1 MDTNKGI
8 IAWFARNSV
17 AANLL
22 MFILLLAGLGAVL
35 TIKKQAFP
43 EIQLEQVTIRVP
55 YLGAAPQEVESGVI
69 DKIEESIRGVNGI
82 KRIRSTA
89 VEGMG
94 TVVAEIASG
103 YDIQEVMEEI
113 KTQVNSISTLPEQT
127 ERPVVFRIR
136 FQSNVLWLSLFGDAT
151 EQTLKELA
159 KQIRDEIKKQPGVSK
174 VDVVAARNYEVAVEI
189 PEYRLREYGL
199 TFEQVVNAIRGSSVD
214 LPGGSIRSESGN
226 ILLRTKGQAYYQ
238 NDFDNIVLVKNAD
251 GTRLLLSDIATVTD
265 GFIERAR
272 LATFNGQN
280 SVSIRIDA
288 VGEDDT
294 LRIAET
300 VKRYV
305 EKKRT
310 ELPPSVSLD
319 YWGDSSYYL
328 QGRLDLMTDNLLMGV
343 LLVLIALTLF
353 LEFRIAFWV
362 MVGIPVCFLGALA
375 MLPLPF
381 FDVSINM
388 ISLFGFILV
397 LGIVVDDAII
407 IGESAYSEIEKRGKS
422 TDAVIAGA
430 KKVAM
435 PATFGVLTTI
445 AAFVPMLMVGGVQ
458 SAIWGS
464 IAWVVVLCLTFSI
477 IESKL
482 ILPAHIAN
490 MDTKPWD
497 PDKGGVYALG
507 RFGSNTLKKIRGAVS
522 RSLNNFIEQRYRP
535 LIEKCIEFRYVTMAA
550 FFAMLILMF
559 GVLSAGF
566 VRWVFFPDVPNDFM
580 QATIQ
585 MEEGA
590 SNEATVLAIKEIE
603 AALMRVDQQLLSEG
617 EDMVVKHRL
626 VFLNSD
632 TAGQMVVELDK
643 SEGREVDSFEIGRR
657 WREQIPEIPGLKTFK
672 LSNSGFGG
680 GADIALQLRG
690 TNLDNLQKATAE
702 LKLALAAYE
711 GVYDIEDNLLGGN
724 DEIVLALK
732 PEADLIGITLADL
745 ARQVRYGFYGAEAQR
760 IQRNGEEIKVMVRYP
775 REERRSIGDL
785 ENMRIRT
792 ANGGEVP
799 FSQIATYTLQPSFS
813 AINRVNGERAVTVTA
828 AADKARIEPGK
839 VVAEVRRTIIKELE
853 QKYPGVTGELD
864 GASQDEMDAQR
875 DLMKAA
881 VFALFCIYAL
891 MAVPLKSYAQPL
903 IIMSVIPFGLIG
915 AVIGHMLLGLSM
927 SIMSVFGLVA
937 LAGVVVND
945 SLIMVDFVNRARAEG
960 VAIKKAVVQAG
971 TQRFRA
977 ILLTSLTTFVG
988 LAPIVLERSLQAK
1001 MVIPMAVSLA
1011 FGILFATVITLVLI
1025 PALYVMLEDVKKF
1038 VPRAIQSFSFVLKN
1052 YLRYQGRDN
1061 QARFWTFWTLKV
1073 LVLFGLVIVFTAL
1086 PWASWLGYSWL
1097 SVLKFVPL
1105 AYAIAISIPTIAA
1118 MSRRLHDAN
1127 LSGWWLLLLAIP
1139 LLGYLIVLCLMML
1152 PTSSK
1157 ADRFGVADEFEL
1169 KAITPPV
1176 EGLGLN
1182 TDELYPINAKS

>member
-22 MFILLLAGLGAVL
+22 MIVLLLAGLGSVL
-35 TIKKQAFP
+35 TIKKQTFP
-43 EIQLEQVTIRVP
+43 EIETEVVMIRVP

-69 DKIEESIRGVNGI
+69 DKIEESIRSVNGI
-82 KRIRSTA
+82 KRVRSTA
-89 VEGMG
+89 VEGLA
-94 TVVAEIASG
+94 TVNAEIASG
-103 YDIQEVMEEI
+103 YNISEVMEEI

-127 ERPVVFRIR
+127 ERPVVYRLR
-136 FQSNVLWLSLFGDAT
+136 FQSNVMWLSLYGEAS

-159 KQIRDEIKKQPGVSK
+159 KSIRDEIKKLPGVSK
-174 VDVVAARNYEVAVEI
+174 VDVVAARNYEIAIEI
-189 PEYRLREYGL
+189 PEHRLREYGL
-199 TFEQVVNAIRGSSVD
+199 TFEQVVNAVRGSSVD
-214 LPGGSIRSESGN
+214 LPGGAIRSESGN
-226 ILLRTKGQAYYQ
+226 ILLRTKGQAYYED
-238 NDFDNIVLVKNAD
+238 DFASIPLVRNAD
-251 GTRLLLSDIATVTD
+251 GTRLLLGDIATVTD
-265 GFIERAR
+265 GFVERAR

-294 LRIAET
+294 LRIAGT
-300 VKRYV
+300 VKNYI
-305 EKKRT
+305 EKKRQ
-310 ELPPSVSLD
+310 ELPASITLD

-328 QGRLDLMTDNLLMGV
+328 QGRLDLMTSNLLYGVILV
-343 LLVLIALTLF
+343 LLALTLF
-353 LEFRIAFWV
+353 LEFRVAFWV
-362 MVGIPVCFLGALA
+362 MVGIPICFLGALA
-375 MLPLPF
+375 LLPLSF
-381 FDVSINM
+381 FNVSINM

-445 AAFVPMLMVGGVQ
+445 AAFVPMLMVGGAQ

-464 IAWVVVLCLTFSI
+464 IAWVVVLCLAFSI

-497 PDKGGVYALG
+497 PNRRGVYALG
-507 RFGSNTLKKIRGAVS
+507 RFGSNTLKRVRGAVS
-522 RSLNNFIEQRYRP
+522 RVLFSFIENRYRP
-535 LIEKCIEFRYVTMAA
+535 FIERCIEFRYVTMAV
-550 FFAMLILMF
+550 FFAMLIVMF
-559 GVLSAGF
+559 GVMSAGF
-566 VRWVFFPDVPNDFM
+566 VRWVFFPNVPSDFM
-580 QATIQ
+580 QASVQ

-590 SNEATVLAIKEIE
+590 SNEATVLAIQEIE
-603 AALMRVDQQLLSEG
+603 AALMRVDQQLLASG

-632 TAGQMVVELDK
+632 TAGQLVIELDK
-643 SEGREVDSFEIGRR
+643 SEGREIDAFEIARL
-657 WREQIPEIPGLKTFK
+657 WREQIPEIPGLKTFRIN
-672 LSNSGFGG
+672 NSTMGS

-690 TNLDNLQKATAE
+690 RDLVQLQAATEE
-702 LKLALAAYE
+702 LKAALAGYE
-711 GVYDIEDNLLGGN
+711 GVFDIEDNLRGGN

-732 PEADLIGITLADL
+732 PEADLLGLTLADL
-745 ARQVRYGFYGAEAQR
+745 ARQVRNGFYGAEAQR
-760 IQRNGEEIKVMVRYP
+760 VQRGGEEVKVMVRYP
-775 REERRSIGDL
+775 REERRSLGDL

-799 FSQIATYTLQPSFS
+799 FSQVASYTLQPSFS
-813 AINRVNGERAVTVTA
+813 AINRVNGERAVTITA
-828 AADKARIEPGK
+828 AADKSLVEPGK
-839 VVAEVRRTIIKELE
+839 VVSEVRRGILKELE
-853 QKYPGVTGELD
+853 QKYPGVSGQLD

-881 VFALFCIYAL
+881 VFAMFCIYAL
-891 MAVPLKSYAQPL
+891 MAIPLKSYSQPL

-945 SLIMVDFVNRARAEG
+945 SLIMVDFVNRARAQG
-960 VAIKKAVVQAG
+960 VAIKQAVVEAG

-988 LAPIVLERSLQAK
+988 LAPIVLERSLQAQI
-1001 MVIPMAVSLA
+1001 VIPMAVSLA

-1025 PALYVMLEDVKKF
+1025 PALYVMLEDVKK
-1038 VPRAIQSFSFVLKN
+1038 
-1052 YLRYQGRDN
+1052 
-1061 QARFWTFWTLKV
+1061 
-1073 LVLFGLVIVFTAL
+1073 LFRG
-1086 PWASWLGYSWL
+1086 
-1097 SVLKFVPL
+1097 K
-1105 AYAIAISIPTIAA
+1105 
-1118 MSRRLHDAN
+1118 
-1127 LSGWWLLLLAIP
+1127 
-1139 LLGYLIVLCLMML
+1139 
-1152 PTSSK
+1152 
-1157 ADRFGVADEFEL
+1157 
-1169 KAITPPV
+1169 KAITATS
-1176 EGLGLN
+1176 EQGFS
-1182 TDELYPINAKS
+1182 K

>member
-22 MFILLLAGLGAVL
+22 MIILLLAGLGAVL

-43 EIQLEQVTIRVP
+43 EIQLEQVNIRVP

-89 VEGMG
+89 VEGLG

-127 ERPVVFRIR
+127 ERPVVYRIR

-189 PEYRLREYGL
+189 PEHRLREYGL
-199 TFEQVVNAIRGSSVD
+199 TFEQVVSAIRGSSVD

-300 VKRYV
+300 VKQYV

-445 AAFVPMLMVGGVQ
+445 AAFVPMLMVGGAQ

-477 IESKL
+477 IESKF

-497 PDKGGVYALG
+497 PDKGGIYALG

-522 RSLNNFIEQRYRP
+522 RGLNNFIEQRYRP

-550 FFAMLILMF
+550 FFAMLIVMF
-559 GVLSAGF
+559 GVMSAGF

-580 QATIQ
+580 QATVQ

-632 TAGQMVVELDK
+632 TAGQIVVELDK

-657 WREQIPEIPGLKTFK
+657 WREQIPEIPGLKAFK

-711 GVYDIEDNLLGGN
+711 GVFDIEDNLLGGN

-732 PEADLIGITLADL
+732 PEADLMGITLADL

-813 AINRVNGERAVTVTA
+813 AINRVNGERAVTITA

-839 VVAEVRRTIIKELE
+839 VVAEVRRTVIKELE

-915 AVIGHMLLGLSM
+915 AVIGHMVLGLSM

-960 VAIKKAVVQAG
+960 VAIKQAVVQAG

-1001 MVIPMAVSLA
+1001 IVIPMAVSLA

-1038 VPRAIQSFSFVLKN
+1038 MPRAIQSFSFVLKN
-1052 YLRYQGRDN
+1052 YLQYKGRDN

-1073 LVLFGLVIVFTAL
+1073 LVLFGLVMVFTAL

-1139 LLGYLIVLCLMML
+1139 LLGYLIVLCLAML

-1157 ADRFGVADEFEL
+1157 AERFGVADEFALKPTLPTSDSPGAEMAEL
-1169 KAITPPV
+1169 
-1176 EGLGLN
+1176 N
-1182 TDELYPINAKS
+1182 PINVK

>member
-22 MFILLLAGLGAVL
+22 MIILLLAGLGAVL

-43 EIQLEQVTIRVP
+43 EIQLEQVNIRVP

-89 VEGMG
+89 VEGLG

-127 ERPVVFRIR
+127 ERPVVYRIR

-189 PEYRLREYGL
+189 PEHRLREYGL
-199 TFEQVVNAIRGSSVD
+199 TFEQVVSAIRGSSVD

-300 VKRYV
+300 VKQYV

-445 AAFVPMLMVGGVQ
+445 AAFVPMLMVGGAQ

-497 PDKGGVYALG
+497 PDKGGIYALG

-522 RSLNNFIEQRYRP
+522 RGLNNFIEQRYRP

-559 GVLSAGF
+559 GVMSAGF

-580 QATIQ
+580 QATVQ

-632 TAGQMVVELDK
+632 TAGQIVVELDK

-657 WREQIPEIPGLKTFK
+657 WREQIPEIPGLKAFK

-711 GVYDIEDNLLGGN
+711 GVFDIEDNLLGGN

-732 PEADLIGITLADL
+732 PEADLMGITLADL

-813 AINRVNGERAVTVTA
+813 AINRVNGERAVTITA

-839 VVAEVRRTIIKELE
+839 VVAEVRRTVIKELE

-960 VAIKKAVVQAG
+960 VAIKQAVVQAG

-1001 MVIPMAVSLA
+1001 IVIPMAVSLA

-1038 VPRAIQSFSFVLKN
+1038 MPRAIQSFSFVLKN
-1052 YLRYQGRDN
+1052 YLQYKGRDN

-1139 LLGYLIVLCLMML
+1139 LLGYLIVLCLAML

-1157 ADRFGVADEFEL
+1157 AERFGAADEFALKPTLPTSDSPGAEMAEL
-1169 KAITPPV
+1169 
-1176 EGLGLN
+1176 N
-1182 TDELYPINAKS
+1182 PINVK

>member
-22 MFILLLAGLGAVL
+22 MIILLLAGLGAVL

-43 EIQLEQVTIRVP
+43 EIQLEQVNIRVP

-89 VEGMG
+89 VEGLG

-127 ERPVVFRIR
+127 ERPVVYRIR

-189 PEYRLREYGL
+189 PEHRLREYGL
-199 TFEQVVNAIRGSSVD
+199 TFEQVVSAIRGSSVD

-300 VKRYV
+300 VKQYV

-445 AAFVPMLMVGGVQ
+445 AAFVPMLMVGGAQ

-477 IESKL
+477 IESKF

-497 PDKGGVYALG
+497 PDKGGIYALG
-507 RFGSNTLKKIRGAVS
+507 RFGSNSLKKIRGAVS
-522 RSLNNFIEQRYRP
+522 RGLNNFIEQRYRP

-559 GVLSAGF
+559 GVMSAGF

-580 QATIQ
+580 QATVQ

-632 TAGQMVVELDK
+632 TAGQIVVELDK

-657 WREQIPEIPGLKTFK
+657 WREQIPEIPGLKAFK

-711 GVYDIEDNLLGGN
+711 GVFDIEDNLLGGN

-732 PEADLIGITLADL
+732 PEADLMGITLADL

-813 AINRVNGERAVTVTA
+813 AINRVNGERAVTITA

-839 VVAEVRRTIIKELE
+839 VVAEVRRTVIKELE

-915 AVIGHMLLGLSM
+915 AVIGHMVLGLSM

-960 VAIKKAVVQAG
+960 VAIKQAVVQAG

-1001 MVIPMAVSLA
+1001 IVIPMAVSLA

-1038 VPRAIQSFSFVLKN
+1038 MPRAIQSFSFVLKN
-1052 YLRYQGRDN
+1052 YLQYKGRDN

-1139 LLGYLIVLCLMML
+1139 LLGYLIVLCLAML

-1157 ADRFGVADEFEL
+1157 AERFGAADEFALKPTLPTSDSPGAEMAEL
-1169 KAITPPV
+1169 
-1176 EGLGLN
+1176 N
-1182 TDELYPINAKS
+1182 PINVK

>member
-22 MFILLLAGLGAVL
+22 MIILLLAGLGAVL

-43 EIQLEQVTIRVP
+43 EIQLEQVNIRVP

-89 VEGMG
+89 VEGLG

-127 ERPVVFRIR
+127 ERPVVYRIR

-189 PEYRLREYGL
+189 PEHRLREYGL
-199 TFEQVVNAIRGSSVD
+199 TFEQVVSAIRGSSVD

-300 VKRYV
+300 VKQYV

-445 AAFVPMLMVGGVQ
+445 AAFVPMLMVGGAQ

-497 PDKGGVYALG
+497 PDKGGIYALG

-522 RSLNNFIEQRYRP
+522 RGLNNFIEQRYRP

-580 QATIQ
+580 QATVQ

-632 TAGQMVVELDK
+632 TAGQIVVELDK

-657 WREQIPEIPGLKTFK
+657 WREQIPEIPGLKAFK

-711 GVYDIEDNLLGGN
+711 GVFDIEDNLLGGN

-732 PEADLIGITLADL
+732 PEADLMGITLAEL

-813 AINRVNGERAVTVTA
+813 AINRVNGERAVTITA

-839 VVAEVRRTIIKELE
+839 VVAEVRRTVIKELE

-960 VAIKKAVVQAG
+960 VAIKQAVVQAG

-1001 MVIPMAVSLA
+1001 LVIPMAVSLA

-1025 PALYVMLEDVKKF
+1025 PALYVMLEDVK
-1038 VPRAIQSFSFVLKN
+1038 R
-1052 YLRYQGRDN
+1052 
-1061 QARFWTFWTLKV
+1061 
-1073 LVLFGLVIVFTAL
+1073 LFRG
-1086 PWASWLGYSWL
+1086 
-1097 SVLKFVPL
+1097 K
-1105 AYAIAISIPTIAA
+1105 
-1118 MSRRLHDAN
+1118 
-1127 LSGWWLLLLAIP
+1127 
-1139 LLGYLIVLCLMML
+1139 
-1152 PTSSK
+1152 
-1157 ADRFGVADEFEL
+1157 
-1169 KAITPPV
+1169 KAITATS
-1176 EGLGLN
+1176 EQGFS
-1182 TDELYPINAKS
+1182 K

>member
-22 MFILLLAGLGAVL
+22 MIVLLLAGLGSVL
-35 TIKKQAFP
+35 TIKKQTFP
-43 EIQLEQVTIRVP
+43 EIETEVVTIRVP

-69 DKIEESIRGVNGI
+69 DKIEESIRSINGI
-82 KRIRSTA
+82 KRVRSTA
-89 VEGMG
+89 VEGLA
-94 TVVAEIASG
+94 TVNVEISSG
-103 YDIQEVMEEI
+103 YNISEVMEEI

-127 ERPVVFRIR
+127 ERPVVYRVR
-136 FQSNVLWLSLFGDAT
+136 FQSNVMWLSLYGEAT
-151 EQTLKELA
+151 EATLKELA
-159 KQIRDEIKKQPGVSK
+159 KSIRDEIKKLPGVSK
-174 VDVVAARNYEVAVEI
+174 VDVVAARNYEIAIEI
-189 PEYRLREYGL
+189 PEHRLREYGL
-199 TFEQVVNAIRGSSVD
+199 TFEQVVNAVRGSSVD
-214 LPGGSIRSESGN
+214 LPGGAIRSESGN
-226 ILLRTKGQAYYQ
+226 ILLRTKGQAYYED
-238 NDFDNIVLVKNAD
+238 DFASIPLVRNAD
-251 GTRLLLSDIATVTD
+251 GTRLLLGDIATVTD

-294 LRIAET
+294 LRIAGT
-300 VKRYV
+300 VKNYI
-305 EKKRT
+305 EKKRQ
-310 ELPPSVSLD
+310 ELPASITLD

-328 QGRLDLMTDNLLMGV
+328 QGRLDLMTSNLLYGVILV
-343 LLVLIALTLF
+343 LLALTLF
-353 LEFRIAFWV
+353 LEFRVAFWV
-362 MVGIPVCFLGALA
+362 MVGIPICFLGALA
-375 MLPLPF
+375 LLPLSF
-381 FDVSINM
+381 FNVSINM

-445 AAFVPMLMVGGVQ
+445 AAFVPMLMVGGAQ
-458 SAIWGS
+458 AAIWGS
-464 IAWVVVLCLTFSI
+464 IAWVVVLCLAFSI

-497 PDKGGVYALG
+497 PNRGGVYALG
-507 RFGSNTLKKIRGAVS
+507 RFGSNTLKRVRGAVS
-522 RSLNNFIEQRYRP
+522 RVLFNFIDNRYRP
-535 LIEKCIEFRYVTMAA
+535 FIERCIEYRYVTMAV
-550 FFAMLILMF
+550 FFAMLIVMF
-559 GVLSAGF
+559 GVMSAGF
-566 VRWVFFPDVPNDFM
+566 VRWVFFPNVPSDFM
-580 QATIQ
+580 QASVQ

-590 SNEATVLAIKEIE
+590 SNESTVLAIQEIE
-603 AALMRVDQQLLSEG
+603 AALMRVDQQLLASG

-632 TAGQMVVELDK
+632 TAGQLVIELDK
-643 SEGREVDSFEIGRR
+643 SEGREIDAFEIARL
-657 WREQIPEIPGLKTFK
+657 WREQIPEIPGLKTFRIN
-672 LSNSGFGG
+672 NSTMGS

-690 TNLDNLQKATAE
+690 RDLLQLQAATEE
-702 LKLALAAYE
+702 LKAALAGYE
-711 GVYDIEDNLLGGN
+711 GVFDIEDNLRGGN

-732 PEADLIGITLADL
+732 PEADLLGLTLADL
-745 ARQVRYGFYGAEAQR
+745 ARQVRNGFYGAEAQR
-760 IQRNGEEIKVMVRYP
+760 VQRGGEEVKVMVRYP
-775 REERRSIGDL
+775 REERRSLGDL

-799 FSQIATYTLQPSFS
+799 FSQVASYTLQPSFS
-813 AINRVNGERAVTVTA
+813 AINRVNGERSVTITA
-828 AADKARIEPGK
+828 AADKSLVEPGK
-839 VVAEVRRTIIKELE
+839 VVSEVRRGILKELE
-853 QKYPGVTGELD
+853 QKYPGVSGQLD

-881 VFALFCIYAL
+881 VFAMFCIYAL
-891 MAVPLKSYAQPL
+891 MAIPLKSYSQPL

-945 SLIMVDFVNRARAEG
+945 SLIMVDFVNRARAQG
-960 VAIKKAVVQAG
+960 VAIKQAVVDAG

-988 LAPIVLERSLQAK
+988 LAPIVLERSLQAQI
-1001 MVIPMAVSLA
+1001 VIPMAVSLA

-1025 PALYVMLEDVKKF
+1025 PALYVMLEDVK
-1038 VPRAIQSFSFVLKN
+1038 R
-1052 YLRYQGRDN
+1052 
-1061 QARFWTFWTLKV
+1061 
-1073 LVLFGLVIVFTAL
+1073 LFRG
-1086 PWASWLGYSWL
+1086 
-1097 SVLKFVPL
+1097 KK
-1105 AYAIAISIPTIAA
+1105 AISA
-1118 MSRRLHDAN
+1118 
-1127 LSGWWLLLLAIP
+1127 
-1139 LLGYLIVLCLMML
+1139 
-1152 PTSSK
+1152 TSEQGFSK
-1157 ADRFGVADEFEL
+1157 
-1169 KAITPPV
+1169 
-1176 EGLGLN
+1176 
-1182 TDELYPINAKS
+1182 

>member
-22 MFILLLAGLGAVL
+22 MIILLLAGLGAVL

-43 EIQLEQVTIRVP
+43 EIQLEQVNIRVP

-89 VEGMG
+89 VEGLG

-127 ERPVVFRIR
+127 ERPVVYRIR

-189 PEYRLREYGL
+189 PEHRLREYGL
-199 TFEQVVNAIRGSSVD
+199 TFEQVVSAIRGSSVD

-300 VKRYV
+300 VKQYV

-445 AAFVPMLMVGGVQ
+445 AAFVPMLMVGGAQ

-477 IESKL
+477 IESKF

-497 PDKGGVYALG
+497 PDKGGIYALG

-522 RSLNNFIEQRYRP
+522 RGLNNFIEQRYQP

-559 GVLSAGF
+559 GVMSAGF

-580 QATIQ
+580 QATVQ

-603 AALMRVDQQLLSEG
+603 AALMRVDQQFLSEG

-632 TAGQMVVELDK
+632 TAGQIVVELDK

-657 WREQIPEIPGLKTFK
+657 WREQIPEIPGLKAFK

-711 GVYDIEDNLLGGN
+711 GVFDIEDNLLGGN

-732 PEADLIGITLADL
+732 PEADLMGITLAEL

-813 AINRVNGERAVTVTA
+813 AINRVNGERAVTITA

-839 VVAEVRRTIIKELE
+839 VVAEVRRTVIKELE

-891 MAVPLKSYAQPL
+891 MAVPLKSYTQPL

-960 VAIKKAVVQAG
+960 VAIKQAVVQAG

-1038 VPRAIQSFSFVLKN
+1038 MPRAIQSFSFVLKN
-1052 YLRYQGRDN
+1052 YLQYKGRDN

-1073 LVLFGLVIVFTAL
+1073 LVLFGLVMVFTAL

-1139 LLGYLIVLCLMML
+1139 LLGYLIVLCLAML

-1157 ADRFGVADEFEL
+1157 AERFGVADEFALKPTLPTSDSPGAEMAEL
-1169 KAITPPV
+1169 
-1176 EGLGLN
+1176 N
-1182 TDELYPINAKS
+1182 PINVK

>member
-22 MFILLLAGLGAVL
+22 MIILLLAGLGAVL

-43 EIQLEQVTIRVP
+43 EIQLEQVNIRVP

-89 VEGMG
+89 VEGLG

-127 ERPVVFRIR
+127 ERPVVYRIR

-189 PEYRLREYGL
+189 PEHRLREYGL
-199 TFEQVVNAIRGSSVD
+199 TFEQVVSAIRGSSVD

-300 VKRYV
+300 VKQYV

-445 AAFVPMLMVGGVQ
+445 AAFVPMLMVGGAQ

-477 IESKL
+477 IESKF

-497 PDKGGVYALG
+497 PDKGGIYALG

-522 RSLNNFIEQRYRP
+522 RGLNNFIEQRYQP

-559 GVLSAGF
+559 GVMSAGF

-580 QATIQ
+580 QATVQ

-632 TAGQMVVELDK
+632 TAGQIVVELDK

-657 WREQIPEIPGLKTFK
+657 WREQIPEIPGLKAFK

-711 GVYDIEDNLLGGN
+711 GVFDIEDNLLGGN

-732 PEADLIGITLADL
+732 PEADLMGITLADL

-813 AINRVNGERAVTVTA
+813 AINRVNGERAVTITA

-839 VVAEVRRTIIKELE
+839 VVAEVRRTVIKELE

-915 AVIGHMLLGLSM
+915 AVIGHMVLGLSM

-960 VAIKKAVVQAG
+960 VAIKQAVVQAG

-1001 MVIPMAVSLA
+1001 IVIPMAVSLA

-1038 VPRAIQSFSFVLKN
+1038 MPRAIQSFSFVLKN
-1052 YLRYQGRDN
+1052 YLQYKGRDN

-1073 LVLFGLVIVFTAL
+1073 LVLFGLVMVFTAL

-1139 LLGYLIVLCLMML
+1139 LLGYLIVLCLAML

-1157 ADRFGVADEFEL
+1157 AERFGVADEFALKPTLPTSDSPGAEMAEL
-1169 KAITPPV
+1169 
-1176 EGLGLN
+1176 N
-1182 TDELYPINAKS
+1182 PINVK

>member
-22 MFILLLAGLGAVL
+22 MIILLLAGLGAVL

-43 EIQLEQVTIRVP
+43 EIQLEQVNIRVP

-89 VEGMG
+89 VEGLG

-127 ERPVVFRIR
+127 ERPVVYRIR

-189 PEYRLREYGL
+189 PEHRLREYGL
-199 TFEQVVNAIRGSSVD
+199 TFEQVVSAIRGSSVD

-300 VKRYV
+300 VKQYV

-445 AAFVPMLMVGGVQ
+445 AAFVPMLMVGGAQ

-477 IESKL
+477 IESKF

-497 PDKGGVYALG
+497 PDKGGIYALG

-522 RSLNNFIEQRYRP
+522 RGLNNFIEQRYRP

-559 GVLSAGF
+559 GVMSAGF

-580 QATIQ
+580 QATVQ

-632 TAGQMVVELDK
+632 TAGQIVVELDK

-657 WREQIPEIPGLKTFK
+657 WREQIPEIPGLKAFK

-711 GVYDIEDNLLGGN
+711 GVFDIEDNLLGGN

-732 PEADLIGITLADL
+732 PEADLMGITLAEL

-813 AINRVNGERAVTVTA
+813 AINRVNGERAVTITA

-839 VVAEVRRTIIKELE
+839 VVAEVRRTVIKELE

-960 VAIKKAVVQAG
+960 VAIKQAVVQAG

-1001 MVIPMAVSLA
+1001 IVIPMAVSLA

-1038 VPRAIQSFSFVLKN
+1038 MPRAIQSFSFVLKN
-1052 YLRYQGRDN
+1052 YLQYKGRDN

-1073 LVLFGLVIVFTAL
+1073 LVLFGLLIVFSAL

-1097 SVLKFVPL
+1097 SVLKIVPL

-1139 LLGYLIVLCLMML
+1139 LLGYLIVLCLAML

-1157 ADRFGVADEFEL
+1157 AERFGAADEFSLKPTLPTSDSPGAEMAEL
-1169 KAITPPV
+1169 
-1176 EGLGLN
+1176 N
-1182 TDELYPINAKS
+1182 PINVK

>member
-22 MFILLLAGLGAVL
+22 MIILLLAGLGAVL

-43 EIQLEQVTIRVP
+43 EIQLEQVNIRVP

-89 VEGMG
+89 VEGLG

-127 ERPVVFRIR
+127 ERPVVYRIR

-189 PEYRLREYGL
+189 PEHRLREYGL
-199 TFEQVVNAIRGSSVD
+199 TFEQVVSAIRGSSVD

-300 VKRYV
+300 VKQYV

-445 AAFVPMLMVGGVQ
+445 AAFVPMLMVGGAQ

-477 IESKL
+477 IESKF

-497 PDKGGVYALG
+497 PDKGGIYALG

-522 RSLNNFIEQRYRP
+522 RGLNNFIEQRYQP

-559 GVLSAGF
+559 GVMSAGF

-580 QATIQ
+580 QATVQ

-632 TAGQMVVELDK
+632 TAGQIVVELDK

-657 WREQIPEIPGLKTFK
+657 WREQIPEIPGLKAFK

-711 GVYDIEDNLLGGN
+711 GVFDIEDNLLGGN

-732 PEADLIGITLADL
+732 PEADLMGITLAEL

-813 AINRVNGERAVTVTA
+813 AINRVNGERAVTITA

-839 VVAEVRRTIIKELE
+839 VVAEVRRTVIKELE

-960 VAIKKAVVQAG
+960 VAIKQAVVQAG

-1001 MVIPMAVSLA
+1001 IVIPMAVSLA

-1038 VPRAIQSFSFVLKN
+1038 MPRAIQSFSFVLKN
-1052 YLRYQGRDN
+1052 YLQYKGRDN

-1073 LVLFGLVIVFTAL
+1073 LVLFGLLIVFSAL

-1097 SVLKFVPL
+1097 SVLKIVPL

-1127 LSGWWLLLLAIP
+1127 LSGWWLLLLVIP
-1139 LLGYLIVLCLMML
+1139 LLGYLIVLCLAML

-1157 ADRFGVADEFEL
+1157 AERFGAADEFSLKPTLPTSDSPGAEMAEL
-1169 KAITPPV
+1169 
-1176 EGLGLN
+1176 N
-1182 TDELYPINAKS
+1182 PINVK

>member
-1 MDTNKGI
+1 MDTKKGV

-17 AANLL
+17 AANL
-22 MFILLLAGLGAVL
+22 MMIVILLAGLASVL
-35 TIKKQAFP
+35 TIKRQSFP
-43 EIQLEQVTIRVP
+43 EIQLEQVNIRVP

-82 KRIRSTA
+82 KRVRSTA
-89 VEGMG
+89 VEGLG
-94 TVVAEIASG
+94 TVVAEIATG

-127 ERPVVFRIR
+127 ERPLVYRIR
-136 FQSNVLWLSLFGDAT
+136 FQSNVMWLSLFGDAS
-151 EQTLKELA
+151 EHTLKELA
-159 KQIRDEIKKQPGVSK
+159 KQIRDEIKQQPGVSK
-174 VDVVAARNYEVAVEI
+174 VDVVAARNYEVAIEI
-189 PEYRLREYGL
+189 PEHRLREYGL
-199 TFEQVVNAIRGSSVD
+199 TFEQVVSAIRGSSVD

-226 ILLRTKGQAYYQ
+226 ILLRTKGQAYYED
-238 NDFDNIVLVKNAD
+238 DFASIPLVRYAD
-251 GTRLLLSDIATVTD
+251 GTRLLLGDIATVTD
-265 GFIERAR
+265 GFIERPR

-294 LRIAET
+294 LRIANT
-300 VKRYV
+300 VKKYI

-310 ELPPSVSLD
+310 ELPPSVQLD
-319 YWGDSSYYL
+319 YWGDSSHYL
-328 QGRLDLMTDNLLMGV
+328 QGRLDLMTSNLLMGA

-375 MLPLPF
+375 LLPMSF

-422 TDAVIAGA
+422 VDSVIAGT

-445 AAFVPMLMVGGVQ
+445 AAFVPMLLVGGSQ

-464 IAWVVVLCLTFSI
+464 IAWVVVLCLVFSI
-477 IESKL
+477 IESKY

-497 PDKGGVYALG
+497 PNRGGLYALG
-507 RFGSNTLKKIRGAVS
+507 RFGSNTLKRVRGAS
-522 RSLNNFIEQRYRP
+522 TRGLNNFVQNRYRP
-535 LIEKCIEFRYVTMAA
+535 LVEKCIEYRYVTMAA
-550 FFAMLILMF
+550 FLAMLILMF
-559 GVLSAGF
+559 GVMSSGV

-580 QATIQ
+580 QASVQ

-603 AALMRVDQQLLSEG
+603 AALMRVDQQLLSQG

-632 TAGQMVVELDK
+632 TAGQLVVELDK
-643 SEGREVDSFEIGRR
+643 SEGREVDSFEIARL
-657 WREQIPEIPGLKTFK
+657 WREQIPDIPGLKAFK
-672 LSNSGFGG
+672 ISSSGFGG
-680 GADIALQLRG
+680 GGSDIALQLRG
-690 TNLDNLQKATAE
+690 TNLANLQKATEE
-702 LKLALAAYE
+702 LKLALAGYQ
-711 GVYDIEDNLLGGN
+711 GVFDIEDNLLGGN

-732 PEADLIGITLADL
+732 PEADVLGITLAEL

-799 FSQIATYTLQPSFS
+799 FSQVASYTLQPSFS
-813 AINRVNGERAVTVTA
+813 AINRVNGERAVTITA
-828 AADKARIEPGK
+828 AADKGMIEPGK

-853 QKYPGVTGELD
+853 QKYPGVTGQLD
-864 GASQDEMDAQR
+864 GASQDEVDAQV
-875 DLMKAA
+875 DLLIAG
-881 VFALFCIYAL
+881 VFALFGIYTL
-891 MAVPLKSYAQPL
+891 MAIPLRSYAQPL
-903 IIMSVIPFGLIG
+903 IIMSVIPFGFIG
-915 AVIGHMLLGLSM
+915 AVLGHMLLGLPM
-927 SIMSVFGLVA
+927 SIMSIFGLIA

-960 VAIKKAVVQAG
+960 IPLRQAVVESG

-977 ILLTSLTTFVG
+977 IMLTSLTTFVG
-988 LAPIVLERSLQAK
+988 LAPIVLERSLQAQL
-1001 MVIPMAVSLA
+1001 VIPMAVSLA
-1011 FGILFATVITLVLI
+1011 FGILFATVITLLLI
-1025 PALYVMLEDVKKF
+1025 PSLYVMLDDVK
-1038 VPRAIQSFSFVLKN
+1038 
-1052 YLRYQGRDN
+1052 
-1061 QARFWTFWTLKV
+1061 T
-1073 LVLFGLVIVFTAL
+1073 LFGGKKAR
-1086 PWASWLGYSWL
+1086 
-1097 SVLKFVPL
+1097 
-1105 AYAIAISIPTIAA
+1105 TI
-1118 MSRRLHDAN
+1118 
-1127 LSGWWLLLLAIP
+1127 
-1139 LLGYLIVLCLMML
+1139 
-1152 PTSSK
+1152 TSQEGFSK
-1157 ADRFGVADEFEL
+1157 
-1169 KAITPPV
+1169 
-1176 EGLGLN
+1176 
-1182 TDELYPINAKS
+1182 

>member
-22 MFILLLAGLGAVL
+22 MIILLLAGLGAVL

-43 EIQLEQVTIRVP
+43 EIQLEQVNIRVP

-89 VEGMG
+89 VEGLG

-127 ERPVVFRIR
+127 ERPVVYRIR
-136 FQSNVLWLSLFGDAT
+136 FQSNVLWLSLFGDAS

-189 PEYRLREYGL
+189 PEHRLREYGL
-199 TFEQVVNAIRGSSVD
+199 TFEQVVSAIRGSSVD

-300 VKRYV
+300 VKQYV

-445 AAFVPMLMVGGVQ
+445 AAFVPMLMVGGAQ

-497 PDKGGVYALG
+497 PNKGGVYALG
-507 RFGSNTLKKIRGAVS
+507 RFGSNALKKIRGAVS

-559 GVLSAGF
+559 GVMSAGF

-580 QATIQ
+580 QATVQ

-632 TAGQMVVELDK
+632 TAGQIVVELDK

-657 WREQIPEIPGLKTFK
+657 WREQIPEIPGLKAFK

-711 GVYDIEDNLLGGN
+711 GVFDIEDNLLGGN

-732 PEADLIGITLADL
+732 PEADLMGITLADL

-813 AINRVNGERAVTVTA
+813 AINRVNGERAVTITA

-839 VVAEVRRTIIKELE
+839 VVAEVRRTVIKELE

-915 AVIGHMLLGLSM
+915 AVIGHMVLGLSM

-960 VAIKKAVVQAG
+960 VAIKQAVVQAG

-1001 MVIPMAVSLA
+1001 IVIPMAVSLA

-1038 VPRAIQSFSFVLKN
+1038 MPRAIQSFSFVLKN

-1073 LVLFGLVIVFTAL
+1073 LVLFGLVIIFTAL

-1105 AYAIAISIPTIAA
+1105 AYVIAISIPTAAA

-1139 LLGYLIVLCLMML
+1139 LLGYLLVLCLTML

-1157 ADRFGVADEFEL
+1157 AERFGVADEFEL
-1169 KAITPPV
+1169 KPTVPPM
-1176 EGLGLN
+1176 EGPGSD
-1182 TDELYPINAKS
+1182 TDELYPINVK

>member
-22 MFILLLAGLGAVL
+22 MIVLLLAGLGSVL
-35 TIKKQAFP
+35 TIKKQTFP
-43 EIQLEQVTIRVP
+43 EIETEVVTIRVP

-69 DKIEESIRGVNGI
+69 DKIEESIRSINGI
-82 KRIRSTA
+82 KRVRSTA
-89 VEGMG
+89 VEGLA
-94 TVVAEIASG
+94 TVNVEISSG
-103 YDIQEVMEEI
+103 YNISEVMEEI

-127 ERPVVFRIR
+127 ERPVVYRVR
-136 FQSNVLWLSLFGDAT
+136 FQSNVMWLSLYGEAT
-151 EQTLKELA
+151 EATLKELA
-159 KQIRDEIKKQPGVSK
+159 KSIRDEIKKLPGVSK
-174 VDVVAARNYEVAVEI
+174 VDVVAARNYEIAIEI
-189 PEYRLREYGL
+189 PEHRLREYGL
-199 TFEQVVNAIRGSSVD
+199 TFEQVVNAVRGSSVD
-214 LPGGSIRSESGN
+214 LPGGAIRSESGN
-226 ILLRTKGQAYYQ
+226 ILLRTKGQAYYED
-238 NDFDNIVLVKNAD
+238 DFASIPLVRNAD
-251 GTRLLLSDIATVTD
+251 GTRLLLGDIATVTD

-294 LRIAET
+294 LRIAGT
-300 VKRYV
+300 VKNYI
-305 EKKRT
+305 EKKRQ
-310 ELPPSVSLD
+310 ELPASITLD

-328 QGRLDLMTDNLLMGV
+328 QGRLDLMTSNLLYGVILV
-343 LLVLIALTLF
+343 LLALTLF
-353 LEFRIAFWV
+353 LEFRVAFWV
-362 MVGIPVCFLGALA
+362 MVGIPICFLGALA
-375 MLPLPF
+375 LLPLSF
-381 FDVSINM
+381 FNVSINM

-445 AAFVPMLMVGGVQ
+445 AAFVPMLMVGGAQ
-458 SAIWGS
+458 AAIWGS
-464 IAWVVVLCLTFSI
+464 IAWVVVLCLAFSI

-497 PDKGGVYALG
+497 PNRGGVYALG
-507 RFGSNTLKKIRGAVS
+507 RFGSNTLKRVRGAVS
-522 RSLNNFIEQRYRP
+522 RVLFNFIDNRYRP
-535 LIEKCIEFRYVTMAA
+535 FIERCIEYRYVTMAV
-550 FFAMLILMF
+550 FFAMLIVMF
-559 GVLSAGF
+559 GVMSAGF
-566 VRWVFFPDVPNDFM
+566 VRWVFFPNVPSDFM
-580 QATIQ
+580 QASVQ

-590 SNEATVLAIKEIE
+590 SNESTVLAIQEIE
-603 AALMRVDQQLLSEG
+603 AALMRVDQQLLASG

-632 TAGQMVVELDK
+632 TAGQLVIELDK
-643 SEGREVDSFEIGRR
+643 SEGREIDAFEIARL
-657 WREQIPEIPGLKTFK
+657 WREQIPEIPGLKTFRIN
-672 LSNSGFGG
+672 NSTMGS

-690 TNLDNLQKATAE
+690 RDLLQLQAATEE
-702 LKLALAAYE
+702 LKAALAGYE
-711 GVYDIEDNLLGGN
+711 GVFDIEDNLRGGN

-732 PEADLIGITLADL
+732 PEADLLGLTLADL
-745 ARQVRYGFYGAEAQR
+745 ARQVRNGFYGAEAQR
-760 IQRNGEEIKVMVRYP
+760 VQRGGEEVKVMVRYP
-775 REERRSIGDL
+775 REERRSLGDL

-799 FSQIATYTLQPSFS
+799 FSQVASYTLQPSFS
-813 AINRVNGERAVTVTA
+813 AINRVNGERSVTITA
-828 AADKARIEPGK
+828 AADKSLVEPGK
-839 VVAEVRRTIIKELE
+839 VVSEVRRGILKELE
-853 QKYPGVTGELD
+853 QKYPGVSGQLD

-881 VFALFCIYAL
+881 VFAMFCIYAL
-891 MAVPLKSYAQPL
+891 MAIPLKSYSQPL

-945 SLIMVDFVNRARAEG
+945 SLIMVDFVNRARAQG
-960 VAIKKAVVQAG
+960 VAIKQAVVDAG

-988 LAPIVLERSLQAK
+988 LAPIVLERSLQAQI
-1001 MVIPMAVSLA
+1001 VIPMAVSLA

-1025 PALYVMLEDVKKF
+1025 PALYVMLEDVK
-1038 VPRAIQSFSFVLKN
+1038 R
-1052 YLRYQGRDN
+1052 
-1061 QARFWTFWTLKV
+1061 
-1073 LVLFGLVIVFTAL
+1073 LFRG
-1086 PWASWLGYSWL
+1086 
-1097 SVLKFVPL
+1097 K
-1105 AYAIAISIPTIAA
+1105 
-1118 MSRRLHDAN
+1118 
-1127 LSGWWLLLLAIP
+1127 
-1139 LLGYLIVLCLMML
+1139 
-1152 PTSSK
+1152 
-1157 ADRFGVADEFEL
+1157 
-1169 KAITPPV
+1169 KAITATS
-1176 EGLGLN
+1176 EQGFS
-1182 TDELYPINAKS
+1182 K

>member
-22 MFILLLAGLGAVL
+22 MIILLLAGLGAVL

-43 EIQLEQVTIRVP
+43 EIQLEQVNIRVP

-89 VEGMG
+89 VEGLG

-127 ERPVVFRIR
+127 ERPVVYRIR

-189 PEYRLREYGL
+189 PEHRLREYGL
-199 TFEQVVNAIRGSSVD
+199 TFEQVVSAIRGSSVD

-300 VKRYV
+300 VKQYV

-445 AAFVPMLMVGGVQ
+445 AAFVPMLMVGGAQ
-458 SAIWGS
+458 SAIWGFDCLGS
-464 IAWVVVLCLTFSI
+464 GVVSDVL
-477 IESKL
+477 
-482 ILPAHIAN
+482 H
-490 MDTKPWD
+490 
-497 PDKGGVYALG
+497 Y
-507 RFGSNTLKKIRGAVS
+507 
-522 RSLNNFIEQRYRP
+522 
-535 LIEKCIEFRYVTMAA
+535 
-550 FFAMLILMF
+550 
-559 GVLSAGF
+559 
-566 VRWVFFPDVPNDFM
+566 
-580 QATIQ
+580 
-585 MEEGA
+585 
-590 SNEATVLAIKEIE
+590 
-603 AALMRVDQQLLSEG
+603 
-617 EDMVVKHRL
+617 
-626 VFLNSD
+626 
-632 TAGQMVVELDK
+632 
-643 SEGREVDSFEIGRR
+643 
-657 WREQIPEIPGLKTFK
+657 
-672 LSNSGFGG
+672 
-680 GADIALQLRG
+680 
-690 TNLDNLQKATAE
+690 
-702 LKLALAAYE
+702 
-711 GVYDIEDNLLGGN
+711 
-724 DEIVLALK
+724 
-732 PEADLIGITLADL
+732 
-745 ARQVRYGFYGAEAQR
+745 R
-760 IQRNGEEIKVMVRYP
+760 IQ
-775 REERRSIGDL
+775 
-785 ENMRIRT
+785 
-792 ANGGEVP
+792 
-799 FSQIATYTLQPSFS
+799 
-813 AINRVNGERAVTVTA
+813 
-828 AADKARIEPGK
+828 
-839 VVAEVRRTIIKELE
+839 
-853 QKYPGVTGELD
+853 
-864 GASQDEMDAQR
+864 
-875 DLMKAA
+875 
-881 VFALFCIYAL
+881 IY
-891 MAVPLKSYAQPL
+891 
-903 IIMSVIPFGLIG
+903 
-915 AVIGHMLLGLSM
+915 
-927 SIMSVFGLVA
+927 
-937 LAGVVVND
+937 
-945 SLIMVDFVNRARAEG
+945 
-960 VAIKKAVVQAG
+960 
-971 TQRFRA
+971 
-977 ILLTSLTTFVG
+977 
-988 LAPIVLERSLQAK
+988 
-1001 MVIPMAVSLA
+1001 
-1011 FGILFATVITLVLI
+1011 
-1025 PALYVMLEDVKKF
+1025 
-1038 VPRAIQSFSFVLKN
+1038 
-1052 YLRYQGRDN
+1052 
-1061 QARFWTFWTLKV
+1061 
-1073 LVLFGLVIVFTAL
+1073 
-1086 PWASWLGYSWL
+1086 
-1097 SVLKFVPL
+1097 
-1105 AYAIAISIPTIAA
+1105 
-1118 MSRRLHDAN
+1118 
-1127 LSGWWLLLLAIP
+1127 
-1139 LLGYLIVLCLMML
+1139 
-1152 PTSSK
+1152 PTS
-1157 ADRFGVADEFEL
+1157 AHCQYGYQ
-1169 KAITPPV
+1169 T
-1176 EGLGLN
+1176 LG
-1182 TDELYPINAKS
+1182 SG

>member
-22 MFILLLAGLGAVL
+22 MIVLLLAGLGSVL
-35 TIKKQAFP
+35 TIKKQTFP
-43 EIQLEQVTIRVP
+43 EIETEVVMIRVP

-69 DKIEESIRGVNGI
+69 DKIEESIRSVNGI
-82 KRIRSTA
+82 KRVRSTA
-89 VEGMG
+89 VEGLA
-94 TVVAEIASG
+94 TVNAEIASG
-103 YDIQEVMEEI
+103 YNISEVMEEI

-127 ERPVVFRIR
+127 ERPVVYRLR
-136 FQSNVLWLSLFGDAT
+136 FQSNVMWLSLYGEAS

-159 KQIRDEIKKQPGVSK
+159 KSIRDEIKKLPGVSK
-174 VDVVAARNYEVAVEI
+174 VDVVAARNYEIAIEI
-189 PEYRLREYGL
+189 PEHRLREYGL
-199 TFEQVVNAIRGSSVD
+199 TFEQVVNAVRGSSVD
-214 LPGGSIRSESGN
+214 LPGGAIRSESGN
-226 ILLRTKGQAYYQ
+226 ILLRTKGQAYYED
-238 NDFDNIVLVKNAD
+238 DFASIPLVRNAD
-251 GTRLLLSDIATVTD
+251 GTRLLLGDIATVTD

-294 LRIAET
+294 LRIAGT
-300 VKRYV
+300 VKNYI
-305 EKKRT
+305 EKKRQ
-310 ELPPSVSLD
+310 ELPASITLD

-328 QGRLDLMTDNLLMGV
+328 QGRLDLMTSNLLYGVILV
-343 LLVLIALTLF
+343 LLALTLF
-353 LEFRIAFWV
+353 LEFRVAFWV
-362 MVGIPVCFLGALA
+362 MVGIPICFLGALA
-375 MLPLPF
+375 LLPLSF
-381 FDVSINM
+381 FNVSINM

-445 AAFVPMLMVGGVQ
+445 AAFVPMLMVGGAQ

-464 IAWVVVLCLTFSI
+464 IAWVVVLCLAFSI

-497 PDKGGVYALG
+497 PNRRGVYALG
-507 RFGSNTLKKIRGAVS
+507 RFGSNTLKRVRGAVS
-522 RSLNNFIEQRYRP
+522 RVLFSFIENRYRP
-535 LIEKCIEFRYVTMAA
+535 FIERCIEFRYVTMAV
-550 FFAMLILMF
+550 FFAMLIVMF
-559 GVLSAGF
+559 GVMSAGF
-566 VRWVFFPDVPNDFM
+566 VRWVFFPNVPSDFM
-580 QATIQ
+580 QASVQ

-590 SNEATVLAIKEIE
+590 SNEATVLAIQEIE
-603 AALMRVDQQLLSEG
+603 AALMRVDQQLLASG

-632 TAGQMVVELDK
+632 TAGQLVIELDK
-643 SEGREVDSFEIGRR
+643 SEGREIDAFEIARL
-657 WREQIPEIPGLKTFK
+657 WREQIPEIPGLKTFRIN
-672 LSNSGFGG
+672 NSTMGS

-690 TNLDNLQKATAE
+690 RDLVQLQAATDE
-702 LKLALAAYE
+702 LKAALAGYE
-711 GVYDIEDNLLGGN
+711 GVFDIEDNLRGGN

-732 PEADLIGITLADL
+732 PEADLLGLTLADL
-745 ARQVRYGFYGAEAQR
+745 ARQVRNGFYGAEAQR
-760 IQRNGEEIKVMVRYP
+760 VQRGGEEVKVMVRYP
-775 REERRSIGDL
+775 REERRSLGDL

-799 FSQIATYTLQPSFS
+799 FSQVASYTLQPSFS
-813 AINRVNGERAVTVTA
+813 AINRVNGERSVTVTA
-828 AADKARIEPGK
+828 AADKSLVEPGK
-839 VVAEVRRTIIKELE
+839 VVSEVRRGILKELE
-853 QKYPGVTGELD
+853 QKYPGVSGQLD

-881 VFALFCIYAL
+881 VFAMFCIYAL
-891 MAVPLKSYAQPL
+891 MAIPLKSYSQPL

-945 SLIMVDFVNRARAEG
+945 SLIMVDFVNRARAQG
-960 VAIKKAVVQAG
+960 VAIKQAVVEAG

-988 LAPIVLERSLQAK
+988 LAPIVLERSLQAQI
-1001 MVIPMAVSLA
+1001 VIPMAVSLA

-1025 PALYVMLEDVKKF
+1025 PALYVMLEDVKK
-1038 VPRAIQSFSFVLKN
+1038 
-1052 YLRYQGRDN
+1052 
-1061 QARFWTFWTLKV
+1061 
-1073 LVLFGLVIVFTAL
+1073 LFRG
-1086 PWASWLGYSWL
+1086 
-1097 SVLKFVPL
+1097 K
-1105 AYAIAISIPTIAA
+1105 
-1118 MSRRLHDAN
+1118 
-1127 LSGWWLLLLAIP
+1127 
-1139 LLGYLIVLCLMML
+1139 
-1152 PTSSK
+1152 
-1157 ADRFGVADEFEL
+1157 
-1169 KAITPPV
+1169 KAITATS
-1176 EGLGLN
+1176 EQGFS
-1182 TDELYPINAKS
+1182 K

>member
-1 MDTNKGI
+1 MDTQKGI

-22 MFILLLAGLGAVL
+22 MIVLLLAGLGAVL

-43 EIQLEQVTIRVP
+43 EIQLEQVNIRVP

-69 DKIEESIRGVNGI
+69 DKIEEAIRGVNGI
-82 KRIRSTA
+82 KRIRSNA

-94 TVVAEIASG
+94 TVIAEIASG

-127 ERPVVFRIR
+127 ERPVVYRIR
-136 FQSNVLWLSLFGDAT
+136 FQSNVLWLSLYGEAS
-151 EQTLKELA
+151 EHTLKELA
-159 KQIRDEIKKQPGVSK
+159 KTIRDEIKKQPGVSK

-189 PEYRLREYGL
+189 PEHRLREYGL
-199 TFEQVVNAIRGSSVD
+199 TFDQVVSAIRGSSVD

-238 NDFDNIVLVKNAD
+238 NDFDNIVLLKNAD

-280 SVSIRIDA
+280 SVSVRIDA

-294 LRIAET
+294 LRIADT
-300 VKRYV
+300 VKKYV

-310 ELPPSVSLD
+310 ELPASISLD

-422 TDAVIAGA
+422 TDAIIAGA

-445 AAFVPMLMVGGVQ
+445 AAFVPMLLVGGAQ

-497 PDKGGVYALG
+497 PNKGGIYALG
-507 RFGSNTLKKIRGAVS
+507 RYGSNTLKRIRGAVAV
-522 RSLNNFIEQRYRP
+522 SLNGFIERRYKP
-535 LIEKCIEFRYVTMAA
+535 LIEKCITFRYVTMAA

-559 GVLSAGF
+559 GVMSAGF

-580 QATIQ
+580 QASVQ

-617 EDMVVKHRL
+617 EDVVVKHRL

-632 TAGQMVVELDK
+632 TAGQIVVELDK

-657 WREQIPEIPGLKTFK
+657 WREQIPEIPGLKAFK
-672 LSNSGFGG
+672 LSNSGFGA

-690 TNLDNLQKATAE
+690 TNLENLQKATAD
-702 LKLALAAYE
+702 LKLALAAYD
-711 GVYDIEDNLLGGN
+711 GIFDIEDNLLGGN

-732 PEADLIGITLADL
+732 PEADLLGITLADL

-760 IQRNGEEIKVMVRYP
+760 VQRNGEEIKVMVRYP
-775 REERRSIGDL
+775 RDERQSVGDL

-792 ANGGEVP
+792 ADGGEVP
-799 FSQIATYTLQPSFS
+799 FSQVATYTLQPSFS
-813 AINRVNGERAVTVTA
+813 AINRVNGERAVTITA
-828 AADKARIEPGK
+828 AADKTRIEPAK
-839 VVAEVRRTIIKELE
+839 VVAEVRRTVIKELE
-853 QKYPGVTGELD
+853 QKYQGITGDLD

-891 MAVPLKSYAQPL
+891 MAVPLKSYLQPL

-945 SLIMVDFVNRARAEG
+945 SLIMVDFVNRARAQGMAVKE
-960 VAIKKAVVQAG
+960 AVVQAG

-988 LAPIVLERSLQAK
+988 LAPIVLERSLQAQI
-1001 MVIPMAVSLA
+1001 VIPMAVSLA
-1011 FGILFATVITLVLI
+1011 FGILFATIITLVLI
-1025 PALYVMLEDVKKF
+1025 PALYVMLDDLSRF
-1038 VPRAIQSFSFVLKN
+1038 VPLAIRSFLGTCKT
-1052 YLRYQGRDN
+1052 YLQYQGRDN
-1061 QARFWTFWTLKV
+1061 QARFWSFWTIKV
-1073 LVLFGLVIVFTAL
+1073 VLFLFMLILFVIL
-1086 PWASWLGYSWL
+1086 PWATWLGYPWMDM
-1097 SVLKFVPL
+1097 LKAVPL
-1105 AYAIAISIPTIAA
+1105 AYAMAISVPTTAA
-1118 MSRRLHDAN
+1118 MARRLKDAD
-1127 LSGWWLLLLAIP
+1127 LSKWLLLL
-1139 LLGYLIVLCLMML
+1139 LLLPIIGYILMLFLMML
-1152 PTSSK
+1152 PSSGL
-1157 ADRFGVADEFEL
+1157 ASRFG
-1169 KAITPPV
+1169 PPDDFS
-1176 EGLGLN
+1176 LN
-1182 TDELYPINAKS
+1182 PAPSVKDSAVTGGNMLQQSHVNE

>member
-22 MFILLLAGLGAVL
+22 MVVLLVAGLGSVL
-35 TIKKQAFP
+35 TIKKQTFP
-43 EIQLEQVTIRVP
+43 EIETEVVMIRVP

-69 DKIEESIRGVNGI
+69 DKIEESIRSVNGI
-82 KRIRSTA
+82 KRVRSTA
-89 VEGMG
+89 VEGLA
-94 TVVAEIASG
+94 TVNAEIASG
-103 YDIQEVMEEI
+103 YNISEVMEEI

-127 ERPVVFRIR
+127 ERPVVYRLR
-136 FQSNVLWLSLFGDAT
+136 FQSNVMWLSLYGEAS

-159 KQIRDEIKKQPGVSK
+159 KSIRDEIKKLPGVSK
-174 VDVVAARNYEVAVEI
+174 VDVVAARNYEISIEI
-189 PEYRLREYGL
+189 PEHRLREYGL
-199 TFEQVVNAIRGSSVD
+199 TFDQVVSAVRGSSVD
-214 LPGGSIRSESGN
+214 LPGGAIRSESGN
-226 ILLRTKGQAYYQ
+226 ILLRTKGQAYYED
-238 NDFDNIVLVKNAD
+238 DFASIPLVRNPD
-251 GTRLLLSDIATVTD
+251 GTRLLLGDIATVTD

-294 LRIAET
+294 LRIAGT
-300 VKRYV
+300 VKNYI
-305 EKKRT
+305 EKKRH
-310 ELPPSVSLD
+310 ELPATITLD

-328 QGRLDLMTDNLLMGV
+328 QGRLDLMTSNLIYGVILV
-343 LLVLIALTLF
+343 LLALTLF
-353 LEFRIAFWV
+353 LEFRVAFWV
-362 MVGIPVCFLGALA
+362 MVGIPICFLGALA
-375 MLPLPF
+375 LLPLSF
-381 FDVSINM
+381 FNVSINM

-445 AAFVPMLMVGGVQ
+445 AAFVPMLMVGGAQ
-458 SAIWGS
+458 AAIWGS
-464 IAWVVVLCLTFSI
+464 IAWVVVLCLAFSI

-497 PDKGGVYALG
+497 PNRGGVYALG
-507 RFGSNTLKKIRGAVS
+507 RFGSNTLKRVRGAVS
-522 RSLNNFIEQRYRP
+522 RVLFNFIDNRYRP
-535 LIEKCIEFRYVTMAA
+535 FIERCIEYRYVTMAV

-559 GVLSAGF
+559 GVMSAGF
-566 VRWVFFPDVPNDFM
+566 VRWVFFPNVPSDFM
-580 QATIQ
+580 QASVQ

-590 SNEATVLAIKEIE
+590 SNESTVLAIQEIE
-603 AALMRVDQQLLSEG
+603 AALMRVDQQLLASG

-632 TAGQMVVELDK
+632 TAGQLVIELDK
-643 SEGREVDSFEIGRR
+643 SEGREIDAFEIARL
-657 WREQIPEIPGLKTFK
+657 WREQIPEIPGLKTFRIN
-672 LSNSGFGG
+672 NSTMGS

-690 TNLDNLQKATAE
+690 RDLLQLQAATEE
-702 LKLALAAYE
+702 LKAALAGYE
-711 GVYDIEDNLLGGN
+711 GVFDIEDNLRGGN

-732 PEADLIGITLADL
+732 PEADLLGLTLADL
-745 ARQVRYGFYGAEAQR
+745 ARQVRNGFYGAEAQR
-760 IQRNGEEIKVMVRYP
+760 VQRGGEEVKVMVRYP
-775 REERRSIGDL
+775 REERRSLGDL

-799 FSQIATYTLQPSFS
+799 FSQVASYTLQPSFS
-813 AINRVNGERAVTVTA
+813 AINRVNGERSVTITA
-828 AADKARIEPGK
+828 AADKSLVEPGK
-839 VVAEVRRTIIKELE
+839 VVSEVRRGILKELE
-853 QKYPGVTGELD
+853 QKYPGVSGQLD

-881 VFALFCIYAL
+881 VFAMFCIYAL
-891 MAVPLKSYAQPL
+891 MAIPLKSYSQPL

-945 SLIMVDFVNRARAEG
+945 SLIMVDFVNRARAQG
-960 VAIKKAVVQAG
+960 VAIKQAVVDAG

-988 LAPIVLERSLQAK
+988 LAPIVLERSLQAQI
-1001 MVIPMAVSLA
+1001 VIPMAVSLA

-1025 PALYVMLEDVKKF
+1025 PALYVMLEDVK
-1038 VPRAIQSFSFVLKN
+1038 R
-1052 YLRYQGRDN
+1052 
-1061 QARFWTFWTLKV
+1061 
-1073 LVLFGLVIVFTAL
+1073 LFRG
-1086 PWASWLGYSWL
+1086 
-1097 SVLKFVPL
+1097 KK
-1105 AYAIAISIPTIAA
+1105 AIAA
-1118 MSRRLHDAN
+1118 
-1127 LSGWWLLLLAIP
+1127 
-1139 LLGYLIVLCLMML
+1139 
-1152 PTSSK
+1152 TSEQGFSK
-1157 ADRFGVADEFEL
+1157 
-1169 KAITPPV
+1169 
-1176 EGLGLN
+1176 
-1182 TDELYPINAKS
+1182 